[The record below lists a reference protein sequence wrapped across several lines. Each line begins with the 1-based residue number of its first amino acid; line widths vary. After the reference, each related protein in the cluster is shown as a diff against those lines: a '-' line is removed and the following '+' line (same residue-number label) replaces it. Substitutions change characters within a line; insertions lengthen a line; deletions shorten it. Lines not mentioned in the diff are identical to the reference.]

1 MPRRVAEA
9 VVPAELGVDQVD
21 GGAVVRVGTGVKV
34 RRRKVREGEIGVSLE
49 AAVGAVLGL
58 VNHLGDELGGER
70 DYEALGKEK
79 YTSIT

>member
-1 MPRRVAEA
+1 M
-9 VVPAELGVDQVD
+9 PAELGVDQVH

-70 DYEALGKEK
+70 DYEALE
-79 YTSIT
+79 IEIHINHLF